1 MRYVLVLLLLCGC
14 GTRKVEK
21 TENNSEKI
29 NIENNY
35 SMGEKIVLNDV
46 FTYTPAD
53 ISKPMIIDGKSYK
66 NAILKTDKSVSKQK
80 TIEIKTKYNITKT
93 ITVYKTIEKK
103 DNTLL
108 YLGIVLI
115 IGCLVFAWFYLKGIN
130 PF

>member
-1 MRYVLVLLLLCGC
+1 MRYILVLLLLCGC

-66 NAILKTDKSVSKQK
+66 NAILKSDKSILKYK

-93 ITVYKTIEKK
+93 ITVYKTTKK
-103 DNTLL
+103 TDNTILYIGLFALL
-108 YLGIVLI
+108 LI
-115 IGCLVFAWFYLKGIN
+115 FIYFKTGNIFYT
-130 PF
+130 

>member
-1 MRYVLVLLLLCGC
+1 MSC

-21 TENNSEKI
+21 TENNSENI

-53 ISKPMIIDGKSYK
+53 ISKPMIINGKSYK
-66 NAILKTDKSVSKQK
+66 NAILRSDKSVSKQK

-93 ITVYKTIEKK
+93 ITVYKQTKK
-103 DNTLL
+103 TDNTILYIGLFALL
-108 YLGIVLI
+108 
-115 IGCLVFAWFYLKGIN
+115 LVFIYFKTGNILS
-130 PF
+130 

>member
-1 MRYVLVLLLLCGC
+1 MKYILVLLLFCGC

-53 ISKPMIIDGKSYK
+53 ISKPMIINGKSYK
-66 NAILKTDKSVSKQK
+66 NAILRSDKSVSKYK

-93 ITVYKTIEKK
+93 ITVYKTTKK
-103 DNTLL
+103 TDYTIL
-108 YLGIVLI
+108 YIGLFALVLI
-115 IGCLVFAWFYLKGIN
+115 FIYFKTVF
-130 PF
+130 